1 MAEALIIVDRV
12 LYTLDQ
18 LEVHG
23 KKNLSMLLGVTQEVE
38 KLKAMLEQEKE
49 AT

>member
-1 MAEALIIVDRV
+1 MNKLEIIGRV

-38 KLKAMLEQEKE
+38 KLRAMLEQEKE